1 MGVRYLNTLIKRLAP
16 GGLKSVQL
24 SDFSG
29 KCIVI
34 DTSIYLHKFLA
45 ANSLIESMYFMI
57 AQFKYFNILPIFV
70 FDGAAP
76 AEKQCVLN
84 TRECVRENARQKYNQ
99 LSEVLSTELEVQ
111 SSPSSNAP
119 GYETDVNRVQQQ
131 MRSLKRR
138 FIRIHG
144 SELSEIK
151 RLMREFDVPYVESDG
166 ESDVLCA
173 YLVKTNLAQACMS
186 DDMDMFMYG
195 CPIVLRHVNIWHGT
209 GVQYTLSTI
218 LEEMRVSLHSFRMV
232 CILSGTDYNTL
243 CERDPDPG
251 VDADADDDAIAD
263 ADTDAIADAIADAG
277 PNPDNSEQLQVCRP
291 IKFRF
296 YLSTLITII
305 REYYDCEFE
314 KWTERKAF
322 DVKFYNSIIET
333 HKKYVSVSSKSV
345 YVTQMMFQRAY
356 SIFSSDPSDEM
367 KDRIQMIPR
376 NTHADA
382 DTTSRSI
389 TYEIPHKVKRMMA
402 KYNFIYI

>member
-76 AEKQCVLN
+76 AEKQWVLN
-84 TRECVRENARQKYNQ
+84 TRECVRE
-99 LSEVLSTELEVQ
+99 STELEVQ
-111 SSPSSNAP
+111 SSSNAP
-119 GYETDVNRVQQQ
+119 FYETDVNRVQQQ

-218 LEEMRVSLHSFRMV
+218 LEEMHVSLHSFRMV

-243 CERDPDPG
+243 CEREPDPG
-251 VDADADDDAIAD
+251 VDAHAIAIAD
-263 ADTDAIADAIADAG
+263 ADADADADAIADAG
-277 PNPDNSEQLQVCRP
+277 PDPDNSEQLQVCKP

-305 REYYDCEFE
+305 REYYDCESE

-333 HKKYVSVSSKSV
+333 HKKYISVSSKSV

-376 NTHADA
+376 NTDA
-382 DTTSRSI
+382 DITSRSI